1 MVIAAAPEE
10 NDTTLEK
17 NGLKLIL
24 EKQADE
30 ILAQATM
37 DFDDRRG
44 FVTSGMPGS
53 SCC

>member
-10 NDTTLEK
+10 NDVTLEK
-17 NGLKLIL
+17 DGLKLFL

-30 ILAQATM
+30 ILTQATI
-37 DFDDRRG
+37 DFDDKRG
-44 FVTSGMPGS
+44 FVTTGVPSS